1 MYRGI
6 SAAIHVQGYIGCNT
20 CTGGYR
26 LQYMYRGISA
36 AIHVQGDIGC
46 NTCTG
51 VYRLQYM
58 YRGISAAIH
67 VQGYIGCDTCTG
79 VYRLR
84 YMYRSISAAIHVQCT
99 SHIFTHIATDRKYS
113 LYMHLAKNKLSISLN
128 RLLTVI
134 TLNLCCTIKN
144 LDRVIIHVHTCMHMY
159 ALEGLV
165 LSLLEYWQSG

>member
-1 MYRGI
+1 MSVTMATVLSKHNVLTHLQGYIGCNTCTGSISAAIHVQGYIGCNTCTGVYRVQYMYRGI

-20 CTGGYR
+20 CTG
-26 LQYMYRGISA
+26 
-36 AIHVQGDIGC
+36 
-46 NTCTG
+46 

-58 YRGISAAIH
+58 YRG
-67 VQGYIGCDTCTG
+67 
-79 VYRLR
+79 
-84 YMYRSISAAIHVQCT
+84 ISAAIHVQCT

-134 TLNLCCTIKN
+134 TLNLCCTIKKSGSG
-144 LDRVIIHVHTCMHMY
+144 DYTCAYMY